1 MSGDRDP
8 GDAVPPGVAPIEPV
22 PLTEEDEK
30 VLEQLELLGDPD
42 DGKGSADADAD
53 ADAEVERMM
62 QTVEPHSD
70 APSRSGITG
79 TGSGADGQGL

>member
-22 PLTEEDEK
+22 ALTEEDEK

-42 DGKGSADADAD
+42 DEKGSAAAD